1 LTSLDFQHPNLI
13 MDISIQNDLKKLRQS
28 LTALEKRAVPQAT
41 VRTLNR
47 TAETVKTASVR
58 HISPQLGSKQ
68 AGIKRRIE
76 TRKASLQK
84 LWSVLVAS
92 GRQLQLIEFVVGSK
106 KPTRKGGKRGLVRT
120 RVFGKQKTYQKA
132 FIAPK
137 RKGDSKTTLYVR
149 KGKARKPVRMMFD
162 PGIKEFFKQKDNDS
176 LMQAKAKEVFPVEF
190 LRNLAYYVTKL
201 KR

>member
-1 LTSLDFQHPNLI
+1 MLDVNLQH
-13 MDISIQNDLKKLRQS
+13 D
-28 LTALEKRAVPQAT
+28 LEKLKRSLSHLEKKTVPQAT

-47 TAETVKTASVR
+47 TAESVKTASVR
-58 HISPQLGSKQ
+58 YISPQLGSKQ

-84 LWSVLVAS
+84 LWSALVAS

-106 KPTRKGGKRGLVRT
+106 KPTQQKGGKRGLVRT
-120 RVFGKQKTYQKA
+120 KVFGKQKTYQKA

-149 KGKARKPVRMMFD
+149 KGKARKPVRMMFG
-162 PGIKEFFKQKDNDS
+162 PGIKEFFKQKENDN
-176 LMQAKAKEVFPVEF
+176 LMQTKAKEVFPVEF
-190 LRNLAYYVTKL
+190 LRNLAYYVSRMKA
-201 KR
+201 K

>member
-1 LTSLDFQHPNLI
+1 MTLDV
-13 MDISIQNDLKKLRQS
+13 SVENDLKKLRQS
-28 LTALEKRAVPQAT
+28 LAALEKRAVPQAT

-106 KPTRKGGKRGLVRT
+106 KPTQQPGGKRGLVRT
-120 RVFGKQKTYQKA
+120 KVFGKQKTYQKA
-132 FIAPK
+132 FIAPR

-149 KGKARKPVRMMFD
+149 KGKARKPVRMMFG
-162 PGIKEFFKQKDNDS
+162 PGIKEFFKQKENDN
-176 LMQAKAKEVFPVEF
+176 LMQTKAKEVFPVEF
-190 LRNLAYYVTKL
+190 LRNLAYYINKP
-201 KR
+201 RR